1 MSSRKY
7 SESDRSRSRDQK
19 KIVKRHVDEISSSSS
34 ESYSEI
40 SEKRERKRKPK
51 PQPKHSKKA
60 EKSKPQKTAKD
71 AWR

>member
-19 KIVKRHVDEISSSSS
+19 KIVKRHVDEVSSSSS

-40 SEKRERKRKPK
+40 SEKRESKRKPK
-51 PQPKHSKKA
+51 PKQHNKKA